1 MKTHNTILIITIIFY
16 VTIAYLSGFGTLTFG
31 AGLGDLAYFFLIIL
45 WIIVLGIYFLIIRL
59 KKIVFKPIVLNLL
72 IVSFIGSIL
81 YTALEFTYLRDD
93 LYPWNGRIFMI
104 SHEEYLKIERD
115 KLISKIDSLDQ
126 VAVKNPKDYKSQ
138 TRQGYLLNELENWD
152 RAIEIFNKALETNPE
167 YFDAHYGLGESYC
180 GKSQYAKALKAFEK
194 AQLIDSTRERVNE
207 RIINLKD
214 YHEITTYNTQ

>member
-1 MKTHNTILIITIIFY
+1 MKIHNTILTITIIFF
-16 VTIAYLSGFGTLTFG
+16 VIIAYLRLFGPLTFG

-59 KKIVFKPIVLNLL
+59 KKIVLKPIVLNLL

-81 YTALEFTYLRDD
+81 YTTLEFTYLRDA

-104 SHEEYLKIERD
+104 SDEEYLKIERG
-115 KLISKIDSLDQ
+115 KLISKIDSLEQ
-126 VAVKNPKDYKSQ
+126 VSVRHPKDYKSQ

-167 YFDAHYGLGESYC
+167 YFDAYYGLGESYC
-180 GKSQYAKALKAFEK
+180 GKSQYAMAVKAFEQ

-214 YHEITTYNTQ
+214 YHKIK

>member
-1 MKTHNTILIITIIFY
+1 MKIHNTILTITIIYF
-16 VTIAYLSGFGTLTFG
+16 VIIGYLSGFGPLTFG

-45 WIIVLGIYFLIIRL
+45 WIIVLGIYFLIISL
-59 KKIVFKPIVLNLL
+59 KKIVLKTIALNLL
-72 IVSFIGSIL
+72 IVLFIGSIL
-81 YTALEFTYLRDD
+81 YTTLEFTYLRDC

-115 KLISKIDSLDQ
+115 KLIAKIDSLQQ
-126 VAVKNPKDYKSQ
+126 VNVRNPKDYISQ

-152 RAIEIFNKALETNPE
+152 RAIETFNKALETNPK

-180 GKSQYAKALKAFEK
+180 GKSQYAMAVKAFEQ
-194 AQLIDSTRERVNE
+194 AQLIDSSKQRVNE

-214 YHEITTYNTQ
+214 YHKIK